1 MISFTIP
8 IKAVNVSNQREHH
21 FARHRRVKAQ
31 REAVGWCWQT
41 IPLAERLA
49 IAGAVDGGGLLVKVV
64 RVAPRELDP
73 HDGLPCSLK
82 PVVDQIAQQLSVD
95 DKDKRIEWRYG
106 QERGT
111 KAKEYAVR
119 VEIEPKSS

>member
-8 IKAVNVSNQREHH
+8 IRTISEANQSRQEHWGSKA
-21 FARHRRVKAQ
+21 RRVKKQ
-31 REAVGWCWQT
+31 REAVAWLWPRQKIELPVT
-41 IPLAERLA
+41 VALTRI
-49 IAGAVDGGGLLVKVV
+49 
-64 RVAPRELDP
+64 APRSLDF
-73 HDGLPCSLK
+73 DNLVRSQK
-82 PVVDQIAQQLSVD
+82 AVVDEIARQLGVD
-95 DKDKRIEWRYG
+95 DKCIAWFYG